1 MLNRVTV
8 GFIYIVRG
16 EKATVINREDL
27 GEDSLF
33 EKILSLKQVKA
44 LYHKW
49 YKTFT
54 RGGY

>member
-27 GEDSLF
+27 EKDSLF
-33 EKILSLKQVKA
+33 EKILSLNK
-44 LYHKW
+44 
-49 YKTFT
+49 
-54 RGGY
+54 

>member
-27 GEDSLF
+27 DKDSLF
-33 EKILSLKQVKA
+33 EKILFLNK
-44 LYHKW
+44 
-49 YKTFT
+49 
-54 RGGY
+54 